1 MVLLVVQ
8 AGGLPLASPEGGM
21 IPNTLPV
28 DVVGLPLAF
37 VLATC
42 STSHAHRC
50 RARVENGEIA
60 REPVRAVVV
69 ANRWWVLV
77 QFERAEAGEIMFPL
91 DAFSVDNK
99 VVGTDALNA
108 LASLRGVVAHEE
120 ALCARVAP

>member
-1 MVLLVVQ
+1 MI
-8 AGGLPLASPEGGM
+8 ANAPAPL
-21 IPNTLPV
+21 
-28 DVVGLPLAF
+28 VVGLPLAF
-37 VLATC
+37 VLASC

-50 RARVENGEIA
+50 RARVANGEVA

-91 DAFSVDNK
+91 DAFSVENK

-108 LASLRGVVAHEE
+108 LAALRGGVGRQE
-120 ALCARVAP
+120 ALCACVTP